1 VAARRSTAVRSTVAA
16 AFAPIL
22 AASLLHSLLPAGVD
36 SSGGEVNVQPEAHRR
51 ERTNGKGRAHTSSA
65 RALRAQREIAARVPR
80 PEREAAAKKLRRS
93 VPREEHER
101 LTMQRGRDPLALIDA
116 TNAARIPELVPIR
129 WGRMFE
135 SPFAF
140 YRGAPSAM
148 AFDLAHTPATG
159 LQVQACGD
167 AHLMNFGIFATPE
180 RNLIVDLNDFDETHP
195 GPWEW
200 DVKRLAV
207 SLVVAARE
215 IGSISNGDAKAA
227 AQAAAQSYREHMRA
241 LAHLDPLS
249 IYYERVEATTAA
261 KMMGQTPAMI
271 AKSEAKIARKCSEVV
286 PKLTELVGDRMQI
299 VTRPP
304 VIQPLSTEA
313 SDEVRSVF
321 SEYCASLR
329 DDRRILAERY
339 QIVDTAL
346 KVVGVGSVGTRC
358 FIALL
363 DADGA
368 PFFLQI
374 KEALPSVLAPYVG
387 CGNFDHEGRRV
398 VAGQR
403 IMQAAGDV
411 FLGWASHR
419 TRAFYVRQYRDMKGG
434 LDLATLDKTKL
445 ANAARLAGLILARA
459 HARGG
464 DPAAIAAYLGK
475 SDAFDVAIAKFSV
488 AYADQN
494 EKDYAALKAAVRSG
508 RIRALVGT

>member
-1 VAARRSTAVRSTVAA
+1 M
-16 AFAPIL
+16 
-22 AASLLHSLLPAGVD
+22 
-36 SSGGEVNVQPEAHRR
+36 
-51 ERTNGKGRAHTSSA
+51 
-65 RALRAQREIAARVPR
+65 
-80 PEREAAAKKLRRS
+80 
-93 VPREEHER
+93 PREEHEK
-101 LTMQRGRDPLALIDA
+101 LTIQPGRDPLALIEA
-116 TNAARIPELVPIR
+116 TNTSRLRELVPLR

-140 YRGAPSAM
+140 YRGAPAVM

-180 RNLIVDLNDFDETHP
+180 RNLIVDVNDFDETHP

-200 DVKRLAV
+200 DVKRLAA
-207 SLVVAARE
+207 SIVVAARE
-215 IGSISNGDAKAA
+215 VGSISNGDAKSA
-227 AQAAAQSYREHMRA
+227 AQAAAESYREHMRA
-241 LAHLDPLS
+241 LARLDPLS
-249 IYYERVEATTAA
+249 IYYERVEAASA
-261 KMMGQTPAMI
+261 GKMMGQTQEMM
-271 AKSEAKIARKCSEVV
+271 AKKAAKIARKCSEVV
-286 PKLTELVGDRMQI
+286 PKLTELVGDKMRI

-304 VIQPLSTEA
+304 VIQPLATED
-313 SDEVRSVF
+313 SDEVRQVF
-321 SEYCASLR
+321 SEYCSTLR
-329 DDRRILAERY
+329 DDRRILAQRY

-363 DADGA
+363 EADGA

-387 CGNFDHEGRRV
+387 GGNFDHEGRRV

-403 IMQAAGDV
+403 IMQAASDV
-411 FLGWASHR
+411 FLGWASR
-419 TRAFYVRQYRDMKGG
+419 GTRAFYVRQYRDMKGG
-434 LDLATLDKTKL
+434 LDLATLDKTRL
-445 ANAARLAGLILARA
+445 TNAARLAGLILARA

-475 SDAFDVAIAKFSV
+475 SGAFDAAIARFAV

-494 EKDYAALKAAVRSG
+494 EKDYADLKAAIRLG
-508 RIRALVGT
+508 KIRALVGT